1 MFTVAKLRK
10 ILQTYTKCEKIP
22 KFDLN
27 LLKSYFN

>member
-1 MFTVAKLRK
+1 MFTIAKLRK
-10 ILQTYTKCEKIP
+10 ILQTYTKYENIP